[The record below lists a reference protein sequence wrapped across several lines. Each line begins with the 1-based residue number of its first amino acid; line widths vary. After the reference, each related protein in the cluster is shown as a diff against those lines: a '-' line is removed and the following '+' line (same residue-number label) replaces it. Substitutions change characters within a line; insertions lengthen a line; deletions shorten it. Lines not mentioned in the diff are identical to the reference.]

1 VDKAQ
6 RPSGSLNR
14 VALAAG
20 EEQDRRA
27 APDRNAGVTAPL
39 LPRLRDMLF
48 WSLQRVFAVVIL
60 RSQDGVPEYT
70 ERTETPAITNPW
82 GWFPFLALGDACS
95 LLIIAHAFTIS
106 RKGESGFEGLLLA
119 GLLTVNR
126 TGTVWLFIGADGCL
140 LKLGKMLMMSVVC
153 AITLDLHHI
162 EDHRV
167 MDDTIYCRHYVG
179 WSWENQTLPHWTH
192 SLLAINIR
200 SSLRVRSHSPPD
212 QHRRSCKPG
221 DAGDAALDRGG

>member
-1 VDKAQ
+1 MTIPRRPPSSRQQVDTPRGQVTTHVVDKAQ

-106 RKGESGFEGLLLA
+106 RKGESGFEALLLS
-119 GLLTVNR
+119 G
-126 TGTVWLFIGADGCL
+126 FCL
-140 LKLGKMLMMSVVC
+140 LFLP
-153 AITLDLHHI
+153 
-162 EDHRV
+162 
-167 MDDTIYCRHYVG
+167 TIIRLI
-179 WSWENQTLPHWTH
+179 LPGT
-192 SLLAINIR
+192 A
-200 SSLRVRSHSPPD
+200 
-212 QHRRSCKPG
+212 
-221 DAGDAALDRGG
+221 